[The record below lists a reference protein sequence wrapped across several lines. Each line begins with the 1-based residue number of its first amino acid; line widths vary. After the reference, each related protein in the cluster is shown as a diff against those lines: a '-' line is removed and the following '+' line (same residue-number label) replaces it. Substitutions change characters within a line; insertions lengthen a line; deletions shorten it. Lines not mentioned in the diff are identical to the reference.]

1 MNKKL
6 LTAAITAGL
15 MLPGLAAAD
24 IKMFGTIQAETGSI
38 DLDTQGV
45 AGQGS
50 YQTSGRNAGADS
62 GAIFGGGKNALGFK
76 GTEKLGN
83 GLSAYFKI
91 NHSFS
96 TFDKGANSFG
106 GRDAFVGLKGDGWHV
121 QFGTMN
127 TTYKASSAGYDPL
140 LATGLQSRANGGVS
154 GLHNGYGE
162 ELVEVGFKSGAWSGA
177 FQVKMEDSA
186 ADSDA
191 VASGAGLNDNAD
203 IGSWNGSI
211 KYAANN
217 WEVGLSHAN
226 YDFDNGTGVAN
237 GDADATKIH
246 AKYNFGN
253 GFMINGQYETIDANT
268 AGAAVG
274 TPVGSGNFNHGF
286 FGAAEDYDAFQI
298 VGTYALSDATTIGA
312 RYADSDVEDIG
323 GVAGADADADHWAI
337 FANHNMSK
345 RTSVYGGYMANDYDV
360 KGGADSDL
368 DVWAIGLLH
377 KF

>member
-6 LTAAITAGL
+6 LTAAIAAGL
-15 MLPGLAAAD
+15 MVPGLAAAD
-24 IKMFGTIQAETGSI
+24 IKMFGAIQAETGNI

-45 AGQGS
+45 AGQSS
-50 YQTSGRNAGADS
+50 YQTSGRNAGTDS

-76 GTEKLGN
+76 GSEKLGN

-91 NHSFS
+91 NQSFS

-127 TTYKASSAGYDPL
+127 SRYKASSAGYDPL

-154 GLHNGYGE
+154 NLHNGYGE
-162 ELVEVGFKSGAWSGA
+162 ELVEVGFKSGAWSGGA
-177 FQVKMEDSA
+177 QMKIEDSSN
-186 ADSDA
+186 DN
-191 VASGAGLNDNAD
+191 VNTGGLNDNAE
-203 IGSWNGSI
+203 IGNFNMNV

-217 WEVGLSHAN
+217 WEAGLAYSDS
-226 YDFDNGTGVAN
+226 DFDNAGAGTD
-237 GDADATKIH
+237 GDADAWKIH

-253 GFMINGQYETIDANT
+253 GFAINGQYESIDQNAR
-268 AGAAVG
+268 AAASGA
-274 TPVGSGNFNHGF
+274 TPLGSGNYGSGL
-286 FGAAEDYDAFQI
+286 FGQAEGYDAFQL

-312 RYADSDVEDIG
+312 RYADADVDDIG
-323 GVAGADADADHWAI
+323 GVAGADGDSDHWAV
-337 FANHNMSK
+337 FVNHNMSK
-345 RTSVYGGYMANDYDV
+345 RTSIYGGYMDNEYDRR
-360 KGGADSDL
+360 GAAADQDL
-368 DVWAIGLLH
+368 DTWAIGMLH